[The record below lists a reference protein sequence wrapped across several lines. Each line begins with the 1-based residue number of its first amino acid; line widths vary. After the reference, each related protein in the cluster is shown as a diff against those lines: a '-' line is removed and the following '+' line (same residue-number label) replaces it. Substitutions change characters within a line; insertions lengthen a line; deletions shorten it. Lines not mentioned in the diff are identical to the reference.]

1 MAIANLTVQQPVIP
15 RPDVSWLDGIA
26 ESLGGV
32 IDQAGDTRLARQAL
46 GSMSAAPQ
54 QQATGG
60 FLSRL
65 APQQQPQAQAPQ
77 TAAVTPVYRGDLQG
91 DTYRPFID
99 TVRAGGL
106 TNPYGLAA
114 VASTGK
120 AESGWSA
127 KNAMRTWSDPSE
139 SGQPGTAGGI
149 LSWRGPRY
157 QALAATGDLSPEGQ
171 AKFFLQENPQLIQ
184 ALNNAK
190 SVEEAQQLMNN
201 AWAFAGYNRPGGE
214 AGRRL
219 AMAKSY
225 YASEFGN
232 APPANGGAAAIE
244 AIAPLEQGD
253 TSGTETAYVD
263 PYVKVEP
270 RQEASVAPQGDAS
283 PYTMASPT
291 APQSRAPMQVA
302 DASGS
307 TGLIAQGVTPIQR
320 GSVDPDLIARM
331 IGNPRLRDF
340 GIALWKQ
347 NAGQAG
353 GEPWQFVTLP
363 DGTLARANQQTGA
376 VERLGN
382 FAKPNQDAVTVGDN
396 LVDRAT
402 GRVIYEGKPKTPAS
416 YQEFQL
422 ARENGFTGS
431 YADWEKVKVPGAA
444 TVTVNAG
451 EGDKF
456 YENLDKKN
464 AEMFSTLSDS
474 GMNGRSRLA
483 QLGQLEGLLQQSP
496 SGAEAGLK
504 LWLGDMGINSEG
516 LDSLQATR
524 ALVEKMVPEQRQAG
538 SGPMSD
544 ADIVMYRRSLPSVMN
559 QPGGNEL
566 VLGTAKA
573 IAEYDI
579 KMGEIADAVADRS
592 ITPSE
597 GRKRIRE
604 LENPLS
610 GYTEKM
616 RKLRGTNTNGKTPP
630 RAPAPPSAPQA
641 PSGVDPNLWRYMTPE
656 ERKLWQ

>member
-1 MAIANLTVQQPVIP
+1 MAIANLTVQQPTIP
-15 RPDVSWLDGIA
+15 KPDFSWLDGIA

-54 QQATGG
+54 QQPTGG

-127 KNAMRTWSDPSE
+127 KNANRTWSDPSE
-139 SGQPGTAGGI
+139 SGQAGTAGGI

-184 ALNNAK
+184 ALNNAS
-190 SVEEAQQLMNN
+190 SVEEAQQLMNK

-232 APPANGGAAAIE
+232 TPPANGGAAAIE

-270 RQEASVAPQGDAS
+270 RQEASAVTQAGAA
-283 PYTMASPT
+283 PYTMASST
-291 APQSRAPMQVA
+291 APTQQSRPPMQVA

-307 TGLIAQGVTPIQR
+307 TGIIAQGVTPIQR

-347 NAGQAG
+347 NSGQAG
-353 GEPWQFVTLP
+353 GEPWQFATLP
-363 DGTLARANQQTGA
+363 DGTLVRQNQQTGSIES
-376 VERLGN
+376 VGN
-382 FAKPNQDAVTVGDN
+382 FAKHNGGFQVLSAEERQALNIPQTDYRVYQRGPDGKIDAVGGAGQTINVGNEVEARRQAAAQAGLTPDDPAYQGFILTGKLPREN
-396 LVDRAT
+396 EQSLTATDKKAILEADEMVQSTQNVLPLIDRALQLNDKAYSGPTAGLRGLVT
-402 GRVIYEGKPKTPAS
+402 GALGMEGGEATQELDNVVINGALTQLKAIFGGAPTEGERAILLDMSGASNQPAPVRRTIFERAK
-416 YQEFQL
+416 Q
-422 ARENGFTGS
+422 
-431 YADWEKVKVPGAA
+431 AA
-444 TVTVNAG
+444 
-451 EGDKF
+451 ERRLKF
-456 YENLDKKN
+456 YQQRATDMRGGTYYKPGT
-464 AEMFSTLSDS
+464 STPSAPTAPTPPSPPQDPS
-474 GMNGRSRLA
+474 MPRVTSQSEYDRL
-483 QLGQLEGLLQQSP
+483 P
-496 SGAEAGLK
+496 SGA
-504 LWLGDMGINSEG
+504 
-516 LDSLQATR
+516 R
-524 ALVEKMVPEQRQAG
+524 
-538 SGPMSD
+538 
-544 ADIVMYRRSLPSVMN
+544 
-559 QPGGNEL
+559 
-566 VLGTAKA
+566 
-573 IAEYDI
+573 
-579 KMGEIADAVADRS
+579 
-592 ITPSE
+592 
-597 GRKRIRE
+597 
-604 LENPLS
+604 
-610 GYTEKM
+610 YT
-616 RKLRGTNTNGKTPP
+616 
-630 RAPAPPSAPQA
+630 
-641 PSGVDPNLWRYMTPE
+641 DPNGNIRTK
-656 ERKLWQ
+656 R

>member
-1 MAIANLTVQQPVIP
+1 MAIANLTVQQPTIP
-15 RPDVSWLDGIA
+15 KPDFSWLDGIA
-26 ESLGGV
+26 QSIGGA
-32 IDQAGDTRLARQAL
+32 IDDVRADRSFAGLADRLQ
-46 GSMSAAPQ
+46 GGAAMPQ
-54 QQATGG
+54 QQPAGG

-65 APQQQPQAQAPQ
+65 SPQPKQQAQRATQGAGGRIDPSIRDGIVSTANALGISPVDLATAISYETAGTFDPTKSGPTTQWGQHRGLIQFGEPQAQKYGVNWDDPVGSQLGENGAVANYLRDTGVKPGMGLMDIYSAINAGGVGRYDRSDANNGGAPGTVADKVNSQ
-77 TAAVTPVYRGDLQG
+77 MAGHLARARALFGDAAAPASAADAVTAMGE
-91 DTYRPFID
+91 
-99 TVRAGGL
+99 GGS
-106 TNPYGLAA
+106 LASA
-114 VASTGK
+114 FTG
-120 AESGWSA
+120 
-127 KNAMRTWSDPSE
+127 
-139 SGQPGTAGGI
+139 
-149 LSWRGPRY
+149 
-157 QALAATGDLSPEGQ
+157 EGQ
-171 AKFFLQENPQLIQ
+171 AP
-184 ALNNAK
+184 
-190 SVEEAQQLMNN
+190 
-201 AWAFAGYNRPGGE
+201 
-214 AGRRL
+214 
-219 AMAKSY
+219 
-225 YASEFGN
+225 
-232 APPANGGAAAIE
+232 
-244 AIAPLEQGD
+244 
-253 TSGTETAYVD
+253 
-263 PYVKVEP
+263 
-270 RQEASVAPQGDAS
+270 
-283 PYTMASPT
+283 
-291 APQSRAPMQVA
+291 RAPMQVA
-302 DASGS
+302 DSSGAS
-307 TGLIAQGVTPIQR
+307 GLIAQGVTPVQR
-320 GSVDPDLIARM
+320 GSVDPSIIQYM
-331 IGNPRLRDF
+331 LRDRNLRDV
-340 GIALWKQ
+340 GLKLWAA
-347 NAGQAG
+347 NAEGQKA
-353 GEPWQFVTLP
+353 GEPWQFVNLP

-382 FAKPNQDAVTVGDN
+382 FAKPNEDATVVGEN
-396 LVDRAT
+396 LVRRST
-402 GRVIYEGKPKTPAS
+402 GEVIYEGKPKTPAS
-416 YQEFQL
+416 FQEYQL

-444 TVTVNAG
+444 NVTVNAG

-456 YENLDKKN
+456 YDNLDKKN

-544 ADIVMYRRSLPSVMN
+544 ADIVMYRRSLPSVIN

-616 RKLRGTNTNGKTPP
+616 RALRGTDTNGKTPP
-630 RAPAPPSAPQA
+630 RAPTPPSAPQA
-641 PSGVDPNLWRYMTPE
+641 PAGVDPNLWRYMTPE
-656 ERKLWQ
+656 ERKLWQN